1 MPLEKQT
8 EEEIFLAAQRV
19 FQEKGFAGARMQEI
33 ADEADINKSM
43 LHYYY
48 RSKEKLFLE
57 VFRSSVKKIFPE
69 LISILSSDDDLIIK
83 VERVVEFYYN
93 TFRKNPYLPSFV
105 IHEMNQH
112 PQRFKEFISSLDIEI
127 PKEFATQINQ
137 EIEAGRILPMKPT
150 HFLIN
155 IVSLCLMPVIA
166 RTLVQTLFKL
176 DDEDFET
183 FLEER
188 KELVPKIIFNG
199 VQT

>member
-57 VFRSSVKKIFPE
+57 VFRSSVKKIFPQ
-69 LISILSSDDDLIIK
+69 LISILSSDDELEIK
-83 VERVVEFYYN
+83 VKRVVEFYYT

-112 PQRFKEFISSLDIEI
+112 PKRFKEFIGSLEIEI
-127 PKEFATQINQ
+127 PNEFIEQLQQ
-137 EIEAGRILPMKPT
+137 EIEAGRILPMKPI

-166 RTLVQTLFKL
+166 RTLVQTLFEL
-176 DDEDFET
+176 DDEDFDG

>member
-8 EEEIFLAAQRV
+8 EEQIFLAAQRV

-57 VFRSSVKKIFPE
+57 VFQTSVKKIFPQ
-69 LISILSSDDDLIIK
+69 LISILSSDDELEAK
-83 VERVVEFYYN
+83 VKKVVEFYYN

-105 IHEMNQH
+105 LHEMNQH
-112 PQRFKEFISSLDIEI
+112 PKRFKEFIKSQNIQI
-127 PKEFATQINQ
+127 PNEFAVQLKK
-137 EIEAGRILPMKPT
+137 EIEKGRIMPMKPT

-166 RTLVQTLFKL
+166 RTLVQTLFSL
-176 DDEDFET
+176 NDDEFDA
-183 FLEER
+183 FLSER
-188 KELVPKIIFNG
+188 KELIPRIIFSG

>member
-8 EEEIFLAAQRV
+8 EEEIFLAAQQV

-48 RSKEKLFLE
+48 RSKENLFLE

-69 LISILSSDDDLIIK
+69 LISILSSNDELEVK
-83 VERVVEFYYN
+83 VKWIVEFYYN

-112 PQRFKEFISSLDIEI
+112 PKRFKEFISSLDIQI
-127 PKEFATQINQ
+127 PSEFAGQIQQ
-137 EIEAGRILPMKPT
+137 EIKAGRIQPMKPT

-166 RTLVQTLFKL
+166 RTLVQTLFEM
-176 DDEDFET
+176 DDEAFEK

-188 KELVPKIIFNG
+188 KDLVPKIIFNG

>member
-1 MPLEKQT
+1 MTLKKET
-8 EEEIFLAAQRV
+8 EEQIFLAAQRV
-19 FQEKGFAGARMQEI
+19 FQKKGFAGARMQEI

-57 VFRSSVKKIFPE
+57 VFQSSVKKIFPQLVE
-69 LISILSSDDDLIIK
+69 ILSSGDDLETK
-83 VERVVEFYYN
+83 VKRVVDFYYN
-93 TFRKNPYLPSFV
+93 TFKKHPTLPSFV

-112 PQRFKEFISSLDIEI
+112 PNRFKEFINSLDVEV
-127 PKEFATQINQ
+127 PSQFAEQLKSD
-137 EIEAGRILPMKPT
+137 IEAGRIMPMKPA

-166 RTLVQTLFKL
+166 RNMVQTLFSMD
-176 DDEDFET
+176 DDEFEN

-188 KELVPKIIFNG
+188 KELVPKIIFSG
-199 VQT
+199 VKR

>member
-8 EEEIFLAAQRV
+8 EEQIFLAAQRV

-33 ADEADINKSM
+33 ADEANINKSM

-57 VFRSSVKKIFPE
+57 VFQSSVKKIFPQ
-69 LISILSSDDDLIIK
+69 LIAILSSEDELEVK
-83 VERVVEFYYN
+83 VRRVVEFYYN

-112 PQRFKEFISSLDIEI
+112 PKRFREFISSLDIDI
-127 PKEFATQINQ
+127 PTKFAEQLQ
-137 EIEAGRILPMKPT
+137 REIEAERIIPMKPT

-166 RTLVQTLFKL
+166 RTLVQTLFTL
-176 DDEDFET
+176 NDDEFEE
-183 FLEER
+183 FLAER
-188 KELVPKIIFNG
+188 KELVPKIIFSG
-199 VQT
+199 VKA

>member
-8 EEEIFLAAQRV
+8 EEQIFLAAQKV

-48 RSKEKLFLE
+48 RSKENLFLA
-57 VFRSSVKKIFPE
+57 VFQSSVKKIFPQ
-69 LISILSSDDDLIIK
+69 LIAILSSQDDLKTK

-93 TFRKNPYLPSFV
+93 TFKSNPSLPSFV
-105 IHEMNQH
+105 LHEMNQH
-112 PQRFKEFISSLDIEI
+112 PKRFKEFVLSLDIEI
-127 PKEFATQINQ
+127 PSRFAEQLRN
-137 EIEAGRILPMKPT
+137 EISSGRIMPIKPT

-166 RTLVQTLFKL
+166 RTMVQTLFSMN
-176 DDEDFET
+176 DDEFNQ

-199 VQT
+199 VQA

>member
-8 EEEIFLAAQRV
+8 EEQIFLAAQRV

-48 RSKEKLFLE
+48 RSKENLFLE
-57 VFRSSVKKIFPE
+57 VFQSSVKKVFPQ
-69 LISILSSDDDLIIK
+69 LIKILSSDKNLEEK
-83 VERVVEFYYN
+83 VKNVVEFYYN

-105 IHEMNQH
+105 LHEMNQH
-112 PQRFKEFISSLDIEI
+112 PKRFKEFIKSQNIEI
-127 PKEFATQINQ
+127 PNEFVEQLKK
-137 EIEAGRILPMKPT
+137 EIEKGRIIPMKPT

-166 RTLVQTLFKL
+166 RTLVQTLFSLK
-176 DDEDFET
+176 DDEFDT
-183 FLEER
+183 FLAER
-188 KELVPKIIFNG
+188 KELIPKVIFSG

>member
-8 EEEIFLAAQRV
+8 EEQIFLAAQRV

-57 VFRSSVKKIFPE
+57 VFQSSVKKIFPQ
-69 LISILSSDDDLIIK
+69 LIAILSSNDELDTK
-83 VERVVEFYYN
+83 VKRVVEFYYN

-105 IHEMNQH
+105 LHEMNQH
-112 PQRFKEFISSLDIEI
+112 PKRFKEFIKSQNIQI
-127 PKEFATQINQ
+127 PKKFAEQLET
-137 EIEAGRILPMKPT
+137 EIEKGRIMPMKPT

-166 RTLVQTLFKL
+166 RTLVQTFFSL
-176 DDEDFET
+176 DDDEFDA
-183 FLEER
+183 FLAER
-188 KELVPKIIFNG
+188 KELVPKIIFSG

>member
-8 EEEIFLAAQRV
+8 EEQIFLAAQKV

-57 VFRSSVKKIFPE
+57 VFRSGVKKFFPQ
-69 LISILSSDDDLIIK
+69 LVAILSSEEEMESK
-83 VERVVEFYYN
+83 VTQVVELYYIM
-93 TFRKNPYLPSFV
+93 FKKNPYLPSFM

-112 PQRFKEFISSLDIEI
+112 PKRFKQFISSLEI
-127 PKEFATQINQ
+127 KIPSRFFDQIKA
-137 EIEAGRILPMKPT
+137 EIESGRIMPIKPT

-155 IVSLCLMPVIA
+155 IVSLCLMPILA
-166 RTLVQTLFKL
+166 RTMVQTLFSM
-176 DDEDFET
+176 DDSAFEK

-188 KELVPKIIFNG
+188 KQLIPTLIFNG
-199 VQT
+199 VQ

>member
-8 EEEIFLAAQRV
+8 EEQIFLAAQRV

-57 VFRSSVKKIFPE
+57 VFQSSVKKIFPG
-69 LISILSSDDDLIIK
+69 LVSILSSDDELQAK
-83 VERVVEFYYN
+83 VKRVVEFYY
-93 TFRKNPYLPSFV
+93 TMFRKNPYLPSFV

-112 PQRFKEFISSLDIEI
+112 PKRFKEFISSLEIEI
-127 PKEFATQINQ
+127 PSKFANQ
-137 EIEAGRILPMKPT
+137 LQDEIDLGKILPMKPI

-166 RTLVQTLFKL
+166 RTMVQTLFSL
-176 DDEDFET
+176 DDEQFDQ

-188 KELVPKIIFNG
+188 KDLVPEIIFNG
-199 VQT
+199 VQP